1 VSGDSPRIAAAR
13 PAPRAPRS
21 PRAVIFDMDG
31 TLTEA
36 LLDFDAIRSEI
47 GLAAGLPILEQLA
60 DGDAALRARGEE
72 IMRRHEREAIARA
85 TLAEGCLE
93 LLARLRARGVP
104 AAILTRNTRE
114 VVETF
119 VGKFELGPS
128 FARPPGG
135 AAGGG
140 AARGAIASYTREDGP
155 PKPAPDGAL
164 HLCRLF
170 GVAPAEALVV
180 GDFELDILAG
190 RRAGCRTALVTTEPI
205 DDAAAW
211 GSPDVIVRTLRELV
225 PLWAD

>member
-1 VSGDSPRIAAAR
+1 MNAASPPIAAA
-13 PAPRAPRS
+13 PRA

-60 DGDAALRARGEE
+60 GGDAALRARGEE

-119 VGKFELGPS
+119 VGKFDLGPS
-128 FARPPGG
+128 FAPPPGG

-140 AARGAIASYTREDGP
+140 GGARGAIASYTREDGP

-164 HLCRLF
+164 HLCRLL

-180 GDFELDILAG
+180 GDFAFDILSG
-190 RRAGCRTALVTTEPI
+190 RRAGCRTALVTAEPI

-211 GSPDVIVRTLRELV
+211 GSPDLIVRSLRELV